1 MATGNRIVY
10 IDALKL
16 FAIFSVLWGHSIQY
30 LITDE
35 YYLQPVYRFIYA
47 FHMPLFMA
55 LSGYVVSNSNA
66 SGLWNFLIKKG
77 RQLLLPLVSA
87 VGVYYLVVKF
97 SHIPHDN
104 FITMVGVM
112 LWFLK
117 SAFVCAILY
126 RLSSKCG
133 RYFKYVCIITVLI
146 LICMMP
152 CGAGYLDRLK
162 LDIMYPSFLLGVG
175 LRRYSTWINTH
186 LFKVCIIAGGIFLC
200 MLVKWDAGFWA
211 ESGHVLIAQ
220 SELLNRLYLQ
230 LYRIAIGL
238 AGTLFFMTLFEW
250 IAAKVPGSKFGYMI
264 CSLGSYTLG
273 VYILQTFL
281 LEIAMPQLLNFDNQN
296 RLAFVF
302 ITAPIISIG
311 VMAVCLIGVKIL
323 RLFKITSFM
332 FLGIPFSN
340 IKN

>member
-1 MATGNRIVY
+1 
-10 IDALKL
+10 
-16 FAIFSVLWGHSIQY
+16 
-30 LITDE
+30 
-35 YYLQPVYRFIYA
+35 
-47 FHMPLFMA
+47 MPLFMA
-55 LSGYVVSNSNA
+55 LSGYFVSNSTA
-66 SGLWNFLIKKG
+66 SGVWDFLVKKG

-104 FITMVGVM
+104 FITMAGVM

-133 RYFKYVCIITVLI
+133 RYSKYVCIITAVI
-146 LICMMP
+146 LIGVTP
-152 CGAGYLDRLK
+152 CGVGYLDRLK

-175 LRRYSTWINTH
+175 LRRHSTWISTH
-186 LFKVCIIAGGIFLC
+186 LIKASIVAGCVFLC

-211 ESGHVLIAQ
+211 ESGNVLIAQ
-220 SELLNRLYLQ
+220 NELMNRLYLQ

-250 IAAKVPGSKFGYMI
+250 IAAKVPGSKFGYKI
-264 CSLGSYTLG
+264 CSLGSFTLG

-281 LEIAMPQLLNFDNQN
+281 LEITMPQLLNFDNQN

-302 ITAPIISIG
+302 ITAPAISIG
-311 VMAVCLIGVKIL
+311 VMAVCLMGVKIL

-332 FLGIPFSN
+332 FLGISFSN
-340 IKN
+340 RKN